1 MKAFLKLIA
10 VAALLVLGACRK
22 DPARIST
29 PAPPVAVDYF
39 QEGEK
44 QFRIGNYAEAE
55 KAYNTHLRNQPAAEN
70 QDLTLIRLAI
80 VYAVAPDPVR
90 NPERS
95 AASLNRLVSSFPQS
109 TWRPQ
114 AELMLE
120 LHAKVSKLQS
130 EVVEKDDTIRRLSI
144 EAEAA
149 QKLDAEAHR
158 TRRIKGQEQLERMKA
173 EIKERETRIRNLTT
187 EIGEMQERLQRLD
200 RELDALKRIDR
211 QRRFSRPAP

>member
-1 MKAFLKLIA
+1 MKGFVELIA
-10 VAALLVLGACRK
+10 VAALLLLGGCRK

-29 PAPPVAVDYF
+29 AAPPVAVDYF

-44 QFRIGNYAEAE
+44 QFRIGNYAEAV
-55 KAYNTHLRNQPAAEN
+55 KAYDIHLRKQPAAEN
-70 QDLTLIRLAI
+70 QDLALLRLAI

-95 AASLNRLVSSFPQS
+95 AASLQRLVTSFPQS

-120 LHAKVSKLQS
+120 LRARVGKLQS
-130 EVVEKDDTIRRLSI
+130 EVGEKDDVIRRLTT
-144 EAEAA
+144 EVEAA
-149 QKLDAEAHR
+149 HKLDEQARR
-158 TRRIKGQEQLERMKA
+158 TRSLEAQAQIEKMKA
-173 EIKERETRIRNLTT
+173 EIKEREIRIRNLTT

-211 QRRFSRPAP
+211 QRRLSRPGP

>member
-1 MKAFLKLIA
+1 M
-10 VAALLVLGACRK
+10 
-22 DPARIST
+22 
-29 PAPPVAVDYF
+29 
-39 QEGEK
+39 
-44 QFRIGNYAEAE
+44 
-55 KAYNTHLRNQPAAEN
+55 
-70 QDLTLIRLAI
+70 RLAI

-120 LHAKVSKLQS
+120 LHAKVGKLQS
-130 EVVEKDDTIRRLSI
+130 EVGEKDDTIRRLRI

-149 QKLDAEAHR
+149 QKLDEEALR
-158 TRRIKGQEQLERMKA
+158 TRKMKGQEQVERMKA

-187 EIGEMQERLQRLD
+187 EIGEMQERLQRLE

-211 QRRFSRPAP
+211 QRRLPRPAP